1 MPLARWW
8 LVVMVES
15 RYLSDASWAAKG
27 RFSGKKIAP
36 NMRALIILQH
46 VAEAGKPISV
56 TDLQRRMALPRPT
69 LYRLVHTLV
78 TQGYLQ
84 RDLDGHSFS
93 PSALTRSLAV
103 DLISTTRMRTVR
115 LAVLRRLSEAIG
127 ETCNIAIPDRD
138 GMQYLERYET
148 SWPLRIQ
155 LPVGSKVPFDCTASG
170 KVFLSS
176 LRREQRQVL
185 LRNLYLS
192 GQAMHGQPT
201 TDRLEAEI
209 RLSKQQGYAVD
220 YEEFVDGMLAI
231 AVPVRGHHRRL
242 LFTLSFHAPIQRMS
256 LDRARGFVP
265 LLKEAA
271 KELRTATLNP

>member
-1 MPLARWW
+1 MVGLGQVFDAPLPDTMDVNA
-8 LVVMVES
+8 E
-15 RYLSDASWAAKG
+15 
-27 RFSGKKIAP
+27 KIAP
-36 NMRALIILQH
+36 NMRALILLQH
-46 VAEAGKPISV
+46 MAAAGKPLTV
-56 TDLQRRMALPRPT
+56 TELQRRMAVPRPT
-69 LYRLVHTLV
+69 LYRLVQTLLA
-78 TQGYLQ
+78 QGYLQ

-170 KVFLSS
+170 KVFLGS

-185 LRNLYLS
+185 LRNLNRS
-192 GQAMHGQPT
+192 EQTRRGKSTM
-201 TDRLEAEI
+201 DSLEAEI

-256 LDRARGFVP
+256 LNRARGFVP

-271 KELRTATLNP
+271 KELRLVTLSL